1 MKKLTLLLTLFLFTG
16 IMLPAQK
23 VDPALNRQMQK
34 MNQFLYVLDNVYVD
48 PLEAPK
54 TVENAI
60 RGTLEKL
67 DPHSYY
73 LTREE
78 NQTMQEGY
86 SGTLFG
92 IGVELS
98 ILNDTAM
105 VFKIIPGGYAEEAGL
120 LPNDM
125 ILAVGKVNIAG
136 KGLSKQEIAGMIK
149 GEKGSFVRLMIR
161 RWGEKDR
168 VVNVERNEIH
178 VPSLEAAYLVKEG
191 VAYIRLTRFMATTTT
206 EFEEAMARLSTSGKI
221 HSLILDL
228 RFNSGGYTNEALKM
242 NDHFLPDSCLLLCV
256 QERSRREEIRAT
268 GQGVFEEGRL
278 VVLVNSGSAS
288 SSEIVSGA
296 VQDWDRGLLVGRR
309 TFGKGLV
316 QQPYTLP
323 DSSVVYL
330 TVARYYTPA
339 GRSIQKSY
347 QVGKGKQYQE
357 DIVDRVRRGELFTA
371 DSIHVDKS
379 LACKTLRKG
388 RTVYGGGGIIPDVFV
403 PVDTVIV
410 AYTGELL
417 QHGIPDI
424 VVMNYLRMNQE
435 KLQKQYTGFN
445 TYLEGFQV
453 PEELLRMVADLG
465 KQRKIAEDKRG
476 IPYLK
481 SYLKAMIA
489 QRLYTISEFYQVKNQ
504 TDEEFLKAVEVLD
517 NWDRFAKEIQ

>member
-1 MKKLTLLLTLFLFTG
+1 MF
-16 IMLPAQK
+16 
-23 VDPALNRQMQK
+23 
-34 MNQFLYVLDNVYVD
+34 
-48 PLEAPK
+48 
-54 TVENAI
+54 
-60 RGTLEKL
+60 
-67 DPHSYY
+67 
-73 LTREE
+73 
-78 NQTMQEGY
+78 
-86 SGTLFG
+86 
-92 IGVELS
+92 
-98 ILNDTAM
+98 
-105 VFKIIPGGYAEEAGL
+105 
-120 LPNDM
+120 
-125 ILAVGKVNIAG
+125 
-136 KGLSKQEIAGMIK
+136 
-149 GEKGSFVRLMIR
+149 
-161 RWGEKDR
+161 
-168 VVNVERNEIH
+168 
-178 VPSLEAAYLVKEG
+178 
-191 VAYIRLTRFMATTTT
+191 
-206 EFEEAMARLSTSGKI
+206 
-221 HSLILDL
+221 
-228 RFNSGGYTNEALKM
+228 
-242 NDHFLPDSCLLLCV
+242 
-256 QERSRREEIRAT
+256 
-268 GQGVFEEGRL
+268 
-278 VVLVNSGSAS
+278 S
-288 SSEIVSGA
+288 S
-296 VQDWDRGLLVGRR
+296 
-309 TFGKGLV
+309 
-316 QQPYTLP
+316 
-323 DSSVVYL
+323 
-330 TVARYYTPA
+330 
-339 GRSIQKSY
+339 
-347 QVGKGKQYQE
+347 KGKQYQE